1 MKNTKF
7 NIGNFPLSM
16 GVKKPNPITTDG
28 KDNFRKRK
36 NLILNILPQM
46 LNTFPQDKISILYKW
61 VQIFSFIKKIFP
73 SRINT
78 KSLKIYDYGN

>member
-1 MKNTKF
+1 
-7 NIGNFPLSM
+7 M

-61 VQIFSFIKKIFP
+61 VQIFSFIKKISQ

>member
-7 NIGNFPLSM
+7 NIENFPLSM
-16 GVKKPNPITTDG
+16 EVKKPNPITTDG

-46 LNTFPQDKISILYKW
+46 LNKFPQDKISILYKMGTN
-61 VQIFSFIKKIFP
+61 IP
-73 SRINT
+73 
-78 KSLKIYDYGN
+78 IY